1 MDPATI
7 ATLVSGAITLINGIN
22 RARAAARVAG
32 TLTAEQDRKYDEA
45 LEQAFRSDHWR
56 PSTATIKTA
65 GD

>member
-32 TLTAEQDRKYDEA
+32 TLTAEQDRKFDEE
-45 LEQAFRSDHWR
+45 LEEAFRSDHWKPR
-56 PSTATIKTA
+56 TATA

>member
-32 TLTAEQDRKYDEA
+32 TLTAEQDRQHDEA
-45 LEQAFRSDHWR
+45 LEKAFRSDHWR
-56 PSTATIKTA
+56 PRTATTKTA